1 MKSIFDKYDLKARLL
16 PGLLSLS
23 PIIISLI
30 FILHPLISQFEAMP
44 SSAVILAVLCGVLV
58 LFNCVLRDRGKA
70 IETQLFSS
78 WGGKPSVAMLRHRDH
93 RLNLYAKTR
102 YRAFIE
108 QTVPNLGLAT
118 PEEERE
124 DPCGADE
131 GYEAATLWLLA
142 QTGDQEQFGLLFQE
156 NINYGFRRGMLAV
169 KLWALAADAATIIA
183 VMFAEFWAEGSVH
196 FLAVDAW
203 SWVAISFTILHMII
217 FLFLINASWVRSSAE
232 TYARRL
238 LAACDLLD
246 QRQTSRLP

>member
-30 FILHPLISQFEAMP
+30 FIPHPLISQFEAMP
-44 SSAVILAVLCGVLV
+44 SSAVILTVLCGVLV
-58 LFNCVLRDRGKA
+58 LFNSVLRDRGKA
-70 IETQLFSS
+70 IETQLFGS
-78 WGGKPSVAMLRHRDH
+78 WGGKPSVAMLRHHDH

-108 QTVPNLGLAT
+108 RTVPNLRLAT
-118 PEEERE
+118 PEEEQE
-124 DPCGADE
+124 DPCSADE

-142 QTGDQEQFGLLFQE
+142 QTGDHERFGLLFQE

-169 KLWALAADAATIIA
+169 KLWALVADAATIIA

-196 FLAVDAW
+196 FLAVGAW
-203 SWVAISFTILHMII
+203 SWAAISFTILHMIM
-217 FLFLINASWVRSSAE
+217 FLFLINDSWVRNSAE

-246 QRQTSRLP
+246 QCQTSRLP